1 MEREQ
6 NTGSTPML
14 QKLGVIVESDLVQKI
29 IIGLILLNALTLGL
43 ETNSVLMKEY
53 GQQISFLDNC
63 ILSIFVIEILIK
75 LGYRK
80 LSFFKDGWNIF
91 DFIIIGIALAPA
103 TGSLSVLRT
112 LRIFRAMRLL
122 SVVPS
127 MKKVTQALLS
137 AIPGILSVGSII
149 LLIFY
154 VSAVLATNFFGDDFD
169 TWFGNIGRSMFSL
182 FQIMTL
188 ESWSMGIVRPVMEL
202 FPWAWTFF
210 VPFIL
215 VTSFAVL
222 NLFIGIIVD
231 AMQSQN
237 TEKENSATEA
247 KLKHEASLQ
256 KEMSLLRKEIKELNT
271 KSKRTRATSKSSRGS
286 GVTMSLN
293 GLV

>member
-6 NTGSTPML
+6 NTASIPML

-271 KSKRTRATSKSSRGS
+271 RLKK
-286 GVTMSLN
+286 
-293 GLV
+293 

>member
-1 MEREQ
+1 MIKKE
-6 NTGSTPML
+6 NTSSIPIL
-14 QKLGVIVESDLVQKI
+14 QKLGRYVESDLVQKI

-43 ETNSVLMKEY
+43 ETNSKIMNKY
-53 GQQISFLDNC
+53 GDQISFLDKF
-63 ILSIFVIEILIK
+63 ILSIFVVEIVIK

-80 LSFFKDGWNIF
+80 LGFFKDGWNVF

-154 VSAVLATNFFGDDFD
+154 VSAVLATNFFGSDFNS
-169 TWFGNIGRSMFSL
+169 WFGNIGRSMFSL

-202 FPWAWTFF
+202 YPWAWVFF

-237 TEKENSATEA
+237 TKKEQSATEA
-247 KLKHEASLQ
+247 KLKQEASLQ
-256 KEMSLLRKEIKELNT
+256 REISLLRQEIKEFNT
-271 KSKRTRATSKSSRGS
+271 RLK
-286 GVTMSLN
+286 N
-293 GLV
+293 

>member
-1 MEREQ
+1 MEIEQ
-6 NTGSTPML
+6 NTTSIPIL
-14 QKLGVIVESDLVQKI
+14 QRLGVIVESDLVQKI

-63 ILSIFVIEILIK
+63 ILSIFVIEIFIK

-127 MKKVTQALLS
+127 MKRVTQALLS

-231 AMQSQN
+231 AMQSQK
-237 TEKENSATEA
+237 TEKEKSATEE
-247 KLKHEASLQ
+247 KLKQEASLQ
-256 KEMSLLRKEIKELNT
+256 KEMSLLRNEIKELNT
-271 KSKRTRATSKSSRGS
+271 RLKK
-286 GVTMSLN
+286 
-293 GLV
+293 

>member
-6 NTGSTPML
+6 NTTSIPML

-127 MKKVTQALLS
+127 MKRVTQALLS

-231 AMQSQN
+231 AMQSQK
-237 TEKENSATEA
+237 TEKEKSATEE
-247 KLKHEASLQ
+247 KLKQEASLQ
-256 KEMSLLRKEIKELNT
+256 KEMSLLRNEIKELNT
-271 KSKRTRATSKSSRGS
+271 RLKK
-286 GVTMSLN
+286 
-293 GLV
+293 

>member
-6 NTGSTPML
+6 NTTSTPML

-127 MKKVTQALLS
+127 MKKVPQALLS

-237 TEKENSATEA
+237 TEKENSAAEA

-271 KSKRTRATSKSSRGS
+271 HLKK
-286 GVTMSLN
+286 
-293 GLV
+293 

>member
-6 NTGSTPML
+6 NTASIPML

-43 ETNSVLMKEY
+43 ETNSLLMKEY

-91 DFIIIGIALAPA
+91 DFIIIGIALAPT

-154 VSAVLATNFFGDDFD
+154 VSAVLATNFFGGDFD

-222 NLFIGIIVD
+222 NLFIGKIFD

-237 TEKENSATEA
+237 SEKEKSVTEA
-247 KLKHEASLQ
+247 KLKHEVSLQ

-271 KSKRTRATSKSSRGS
+271 RLKK
-286 GVTMSLN
+286 
-293 GLV
+293 

>member
-6 NTGSTPML
+6 NTASTPML

-271 KSKRTRATSKSSRGS
+271 HLKK
-286 GVTMSLN
+286 
-293 GLV
+293 

>member
-6 NTGSTPML
+6 NTASIPIL
-14 QKLGVIVESDLVQKI
+14 QRLGVIVESDLVQKI

-271 KSKRTRATSKSSRGS
+271 HLKK
-286 GVTMSLN
+286 
-293 GLV
+293 

>member
-6 NTGSTPML
+6 NTTSTPML

-29 IIGLILLNALTLGL
+29 IIGLILINALTLGL

-127 MKKVTQALLS
+127 MKRVTQALLS

-271 KSKRTRATSKSSRGS
+271 HLKK
-286 GVTMSLN
+286 
-293 GLV
+293 

>member
-1 MEREQ
+1 MKREQ
-6 NTGSTPML
+6 NTASTPML

-29 IIGLILLNALTLGL
+29 IIGLILINALTLGL

-202 FPWAWTFF
+202 FPWAWTFI

-237 TEKENSATEA
+237 TAKEKSATEA
-247 KLKHEASLQ
+247 KLKQEASLQ

-271 KSKRTRATSKSSRGS
+271 HLKK
-286 GVTMSLN
+286 
-293 GLV
+293 

>member
-6 NTGSTPML
+6 NTASTPML

-43 ETNSVLMKEY
+43 ETNSVLMTEY

-271 KSKRTRATSKSSRGS
+271 HLKK
-286 GVTMSLN
+286 
-293 GLV
+293 

>member
-6 NTGSTPML
+6 NTASTPML

-231 AMQSQN
+231 AMQSQK
-237 TEKENSATEA
+237 TEKEKSATEE
-247 KLKHEASLQ
+247 KLKQETSLQ
-256 KEMSLLRKEIKELNT
+256 KEMSLLRNEIKELNT
-271 KSKRTRATSKSSRGS
+271 RLKK
-286 GVTMSLN
+286 
-293 GLV
+293 

>member
-6 NTGSTPML
+6 NTTSIPIL
-14 QKLGVIVESDLVQKI
+14 QRLGVIVESDLVQKI

-43 ETNSVLMKEY
+43 ETSSVLMNEY

-63 ILSIFVIEILIK
+63 ILSIFVIEIFIK

-127 MKKVTQALLS
+127 MKRVTQALLS

-231 AMQSQN
+231 AMQSQK
-237 TEKENSATEA
+237 TEKEKSATEE
-247 KLKHEASLQ
+247 KLKQEASLQ
-256 KEMSLLRKEIKELNT
+256 KEMSLLRNEIKELNT
-271 KSKRTRATSKSSRGS
+271 RLKK
-286 GVTMSLN
+286 
-293 GLV
+293 

>member
-6 NTGSTPML
+6 NTASTPML

-43 ETNSVLMKEY
+43 ETNSVLMTEY

-202 FPWAWTFF
+202 FPWAWAFF

-256 KEMSLLRKEIKELNT
+256 KEMSLLRKEIKEL
-271 KSKRTRATSKSSRGS
+271 STRLKNKA
-286 GVTMSLN
+286 
-293 GLV
+293 

>member
-6 NTGSTPML
+6 NTASIPML

-29 IIGLILLNALTLGL
+29 IIGLILLNAVTLGL

-91 DFIIIGIALAPA
+91 DFIIIGIALAPT

-154 VSAVLATNFFGDDFD
+154 VSAVLATNFFGGDFD

-271 KSKRTRATSKSSRGS
+271 HLKK
-286 GVTMSLN
+286 
-293 GLV
+293 

>member
-6 NTGSTPML
+6 NTTSIPIL
-14 QKLGVIVESDLVQKI
+14 QRLGVIVESDLVQKI

-188 ESWSMGIVRPVMEL
+188 ESWSMGIVSPVMEL

-222 NLFIGIIVD
+222 NIFIGIIVD

-271 KSKRTRATSKSSRGS
+271 HLKK
-286 GVTMSLN
+286 
-293 GLV
+293 

>member
-6 NTGSTPML
+6 NTTSTPML

-271 KSKRTRATSKSSRGS
+271 HLKK
-286 GVTMSLN
+286 
-293 GLV
+293 

>member
-6 NTGSTPML
+6 NTASIPML

-237 TEKENSATEA
+237 TAKEKSATEA
-247 KLKHEASLQ
+247 KLKQEASLQ
-256 KEMSLLRKEIKELNT
+256 KEISLLRNEIKELNT
-271 KSKRTRATSKSSRGS
+271 HLKK
-286 GVTMSLN
+286 
-293 GLV
+293 

>member
-1 MEREQ
+1 MEIEQ
-6 NTGSTPML
+6 NTTSIPIL
-14 QKLGVIVESDLVQKI
+14 QRLGVIVESDLVQKI

-271 KSKRTRATSKSSRGS
+271 HLKK
-286 GVTMSLN
+286 
-293 GLV
+293 

>member
-6 NTGSTPML
+6 NTASIPML

-29 IIGLILLNALTLGL
+29 IIGLILLNAVTLGL

-91 DFIIIGIALAPA
+91 DFIIIGIALAPT

-154 VSAVLATNFFGDDFD
+154 VSAVLATNFFGGDFD

-256 KEMSLLRKEIKELNT
+256 KEMLLLRKEIKELNT
-271 KSKRTRATSKSSRGS
+271 RLKK
-286 GVTMSLN
+286 
-293 GLV
+293 

>member
-6 NTGSTPML
+6 NTTSTPML

-182 FQIMTL
+182 YQIMTL

-237 TEKENSATEA
+237 TEKENSAAEA

-271 KSKRTRATSKSSRGS
+271 RLKK
-286 GVTMSLN
+286 
-293 GLV
+293 

>member
-6 NTGSTPML
+6 NTTSTPML

-271 KSKRTRATSKSSRGS
+271 RLKK
-286 GVTMSLN
+286 
-293 GLV
+293 

>member
-6 NTGSTPML
+6 NTASIPML

-29 IIGLILLNALTLGL
+29 IIGLILLNAVTLGL
-43 ETNSVLMKEY
+43 ETNSVIMKEY

-91 DFIIIGIALAPA
+91 DFIIIGIALAPT

-237 TEKENSATEA
+237 TEKEKSATEA
-247 KLKHEASLQ
+247 KLKQEASLQ

-271 KSKRTRATSKSSRGS
+271 RLKK
-286 GVTMSLN
+286 
-293 GLV
+293 

>member
-6 NTGSTPML
+6 NTASIPML

-29 IIGLILLNALTLGL
+29 IIGLILLNAVTLGL

-271 KSKRTRATSKSSRGS
+271 HLKK
-286 GVTMSLN
+286 
-293 GLV
+293 

>member
-6 NTGSTPML
+6 NTASIPML

-43 ETNSVLMKEY
+43 ETNSLLMKEY

-91 DFIIIGIALAPA
+91 DFIIIGIALAPT

-271 KSKRTRATSKSSRGS
+271 RLKK
-286 GVTMSLN
+286 
-293 GLV
+293 

>member
-6 NTGSTPML
+6 NTASIPML

-91 DFIIIGIALAPA
+91 DFIIIGIALAPT

-237 TEKENSATEA
+237 TEKENSAAEA

-271 KSKRTRATSKSSRGS
+271 RLKK
-286 GVTMSLN
+286 
-293 GLV
+293 

>member
-6 NTGSTPML
+6 NTASTPML

-91 DFIIIGIALAPA
+91 DFIIIGIALAPT

-112 LRIFRAMRLL
+112 LRILRAMRLL

-154 VSAVLATNFFGDDFD
+154 VSAVLATNFFGGDFD

-237 TEKENSATEA
+237 TAKEKSATEA
-247 KLKHEASLQ
+247 KLKQEASRQ
-256 KEMSLLRKEIKELNT
+256 KEISLLRNEIKELNT
-271 KSKRTRATSKSSRGS
+271 HLK
-286 GVTMSLN
+286 N
-293 GLV
+293 

>member
-6 NTGSTPML
+6 NTASTPML

-256 KEMSLLRKEIKELNT
+256 KEMSLLRKEIKEL
-271 KSKRTRATSKSSRGS
+271 STRLKNKA
-286 GVTMSLN
+286 
-293 GLV
+293 

>member
-91 DFIIIGIALAPA
+91 DFIIIGIALAPT

-271 KSKRTRATSKSSRGS
+271 HLKK
-286 GVTMSLN
+286 
-293 GLV
+293 

>member
-1 MEREQ
+1 MIKKE
-6 NTGSTPML
+6 NTSSIPIL
-14 QKLGVIVESDLVQKI
+14 QKLGRYVESDLVQKI

-43 ETNSVLMKEY
+43 ETNSKIMNKY
-53 GQQISFLDNC
+53 GDQISFLDKF
-63 ILSIFVIEILIK
+63 ILSIFVVEIVIK

-80 LSFFKDGWNIF
+80 LGFFKDGWNVF

-127 MKKVTQALLS
+127 MRKVTQALLS

-154 VSAVLATNFFGDDFD
+154 VSAVLATNFFGSDFNS
-169 TWFGNIGRSMFSL
+169 WFGNIGRSMFSL

-202 FPWAWTFF
+202 YPWAWVFF

-237 TEKENSATEA
+237 TKKEQSTTEA
-247 KLKHEASLQ
+247 KLKQEASLQ
-256 KEMSLLRKEIKELNT
+256 REISLLRQEIKEFNT
-271 KSKRTRATSKSSRGS
+271 RLK
-286 GVTMSLN
+286 N
-293 GLV
+293 

>member
-6 NTGSTPML
+6 NTASTPML
-14 QKLGVIVESDLVQKI
+14 QKLGVIVESDLVQRI

-63 ILSIFVIEILIK
+63 ILSIFVIEISIK

-271 KSKRTRATSKSSRGS
+271 HLKK
-286 GVTMSLN
+286 
-293 GLV
+293 

>member
-6 NTGSTPML
+6 NTASIPML

-91 DFIIIGIALAPA
+91 DFIIIGIALAPT

-154 VSAVLATNFFGDDFD
+154 VSAVLATNFFGGDFD

-237 TEKENSATEA
+237 TEKEKSATEA
-247 KLKHEASLQ
+247 KLKQEASLQ

-271 KSKRTRATSKSSRGS
+271 HLKK
-286 GVTMSLN
+286 
-293 GLV
+293 